1 MTQQMA
7 GSLDIATLYDSY
19 ASRVYAL
26 ALRITGD
33 RDAAADITE
42 DLFVQIGNGSL
53 VHDPRMGSFD
63 AWLTRVAR
71 DVALKRREAQTPV
84 SNVVRGEVTPRSLVE
99 AAFFGGMSASELSR
113 MHAMSEDEVRRR
125 LCNGMA
131 ELRTQFLTA
140 PR

>member
-1 MTQQMA
+1 MTDV
-7 GSLDIATLYDSY
+7 GILYDNY

-33 RDAAADITE
+33 RDAAADIVE
-42 DLFVQIGNGSL
+42 DLFVRIGNGSL
-53 VHDPRMGSFD
+53 AHDPRHGSFD
-63 AWLTRVAR
+63 AWLVRTAR
-71 DVALKRREAQTPV
+71 DASLARREAQSPV
-84 SNVVRGEVTPRSLVE
+84 SSVHPSEASPRSLVE
-99 AAFFGGMSASELSR
+99 AAFFGGMSATELAKLHSLG
-113 MHAMSEDEVRRR
+113 EDEVRRR

>member
-1 MTQQMA
+1 MTG
-7 GSLDIATLYDSY
+7 GSDIATLYDNY

-33 RDAAADITE
+33 REAAADITE

-53 VHDPRMGSFD
+53 AHDPRMGSFD
-63 AWLTRVAR
+63 AWLIRTAR
-71 DVALKRREAQTPV
+71 DISLKRREAQSDV
-84 SNVVRGEVTPRSLVE
+84 SSVHATEASPRALVE
-99 AAFFGGMSASELSR
+99 AAFFGGMTASELSR

>member
-1 MTQQMA
+1 MA
-7 GSLDIATLYDSY
+7 GAPDIATLYDNY

-26 ALRITGD
+26 ALRITHD

-63 AWLTRVAR
+63 AWLVRTAR
-71 DVALKRREAQTPV
+71 DLSLKRREAQPDV
-84 SNVVRGEVTPRSLVE
+84 SSVDPGEATPRSLVE
-99 AAFFGGMSASELSR
+99 AAFFGGMSASDLSR
-113 MHAMSEDEVRRR
+113 MHAMNEEEVRRR

>member
-1 MTQQMA
+1 MA
-7 GSLDIATLYDSY
+7 GSADIATLYDNY
-19 ASRVYAL
+19 ASRVYSL

-42 DLFVQIGNGSL
+42 DLFVRIGNGSL
-53 VHDPRMGSFD
+53 AHDPRHGSFD
-63 AWLTRVAR
+63 AWLVRTAR
-71 DVALKRREAQTPV
+71 DASLARREAQSPV
-84 SNVVRGEVTPRSLVE
+84 SSVHQSEASPRSLVE
-99 AAFFGGMSASELSR
+99 AAFFGGMSATELAKIHSLG
-113 MHAMSEDEVRRR
+113 EDDVRRR

>member
-1 MTQQMA
+1 MA
-7 GSLDIATLYDSY
+7 GSPDIASLYDNY
-19 ASRVYAL
+19 ASRVYAV
-26 ALRITGD
+26 ALRITGN
-33 RDAAADITE
+33 REAAADITE

-53 VHDPRMGSFD
+53 AHDPRMGSFD
-63 AWLTRVAR
+63 AWLIRIAR
-71 DVALKRREAQTPV
+71 DISLRRREAQSDV
-84 SNVVRGEVTPRSLVE
+84 SSVHPTEASPRALVE